1 MQGVG
6 SLLGSAM
13 HQLYNA
19 ISAALLGI
27 VLTLG
32 VDILLLDTGILL
44 GWFAVIC
51 ALVGFVALVV
61 MIMAEIRNI
70 DKVK

>member
-1 MQGVG
+1 
-6 SLLGSAM
+6 M

-19 ISAALLGI
+19 IAAVLLGI

-44 GWFAVIC
+44 GWFAVVS
-51 ALVGFVALVV
+51 ALVGIAALVV
-61 MIMAEIRNI
+61 MIMAEIRDI